1 MKDFKLVIKSLTKR
15 KLSVLLVALQV
26 TVSILFLIFIAC
38 TIQKVFYLDITV
50 SKNLKPNTNQIL
62 HFKLN
67 TDSVTPEK
75 YFAFRKQILK
85 QSDVDSLGYFNNT
98 YPLIIDSLS
107 NNAALMKMKTE
118 SSQDDSFRMPGV
130 ISVIE
135 MEKGM
140 QGLKPLKIVEGR
152 NFENSDFSSKQSI
165 IPILV
170 GYNFIK
176 YNVVN
181 IGTELYDS
189 SNNKKYKVI
198 GVLEEH
204 STWFGYSSSFDSLEY
219 LDNLFVVALNDGDF
233 YPRPNYYCIVNN
245 SKAVPEVLANMI
257 LISKKEGLSIEIKT
271 VSSELNEYRQQ
282 VIDDNVKWL
291 MFSLFF
297 ILMTSLGMASVMI
310 SSVVSR
316 SKEIGIRIAVGYS
329 IKHIQKL
336 FIMEVLLIILVS
348 SLVSIIISVYT
359 INMSSSSLNGNNVSL
374 LIVAIVVGISL
385 FISIPPVIAIVYRL
399 KRIQPRELIG
409 GKE

>member
-1 MKDFKLVIKSLTKR
+1 MNDLELVIKSLMKR
-15 KLSVLLVALQV
+15 KLSVLLVALQI

-38 TIQKVFYLDITV
+38 TMQKVFYLDITV
-50 SKNLKPNTNQIL
+50 SNNLKPNTSQIL

-67 TDSVTPEK
+67 TDSVTPKK
-75 YFAFRKQILK
+75 YFEFRKQMLK
-85 QSDVDSLGYFNNT
+85 QSYVDSIGYFNNT
-98 YPLIIDSLS
+98 YPVIIDNLS
-107 NNAALMKMKTE
+107 NSPALIKMKAE
-118 SSQDDSFRMPGV
+118 SKQKDSFSMPGG
-130 ISVIE
+130 ISIIE
-135 MEKGM
+135 IGKGM
-140 QGLKPLKIVEGR
+140 QELKPLEVTKGR

-170 GYNFIK
+170 GYNYIK
-176 YNVVN
+176 YNIVN

-198 GVLEEH
+198 GVLKEH
-204 STWFGYSSSFDSLEY
+204 STWFGYSSSFDNLEY

-245 SKAVPEVLANMI
+245 SKAVPEVLANM
-257 LISKKEGLSIEIKT
+257 LTTSNKEGLSIEVKT
-271 VSSELNEYRQQ
+271 VSNELKEYRQE
-282 VIDDNVKWL
+282 VIDDNIKWL

-329 IKHIQKL
+329 TKHIQKL
-336 FIMEVLLIILVS
+336 FIMEVLLIILLS
-348 SLVSIIISVYT
+348 SLVSIIISIYT
-359 INMSSSSLNGNNVSL
+359 INMSSSSLTGDHVSL
-374 LIVAIVVGISL
+374 PIIAIVVGISL
-385 FISIPPVIAIVYRL
+385 LMSIPPVTAIIYRL
-399 KRIQPRELIG
+399 KRLQPRELIG